1 MDLPILTLAA
11 SPETTTFP
19 TMSRTLEQRV
29 ESLEKE
35 MQAVKAASA
44 KGWLDTFGAFADDP
58 LFESAMEAGES
69 WRKEQTWE
77 KERGDA
83 GS

>member
-1 MDLPILTLAA
+1 MN
-11 SPETTTFP
+11 
-19 TMSRTLEQRV
+19 RTLEQRV

-35 MQAVKAASA
+35 MQAVKAESR

-58 LFESAMEAGES
+58 LFEAAMDSCET
-69 WRKEQTWE
+69 WRKEQTLE
-77 KERGDA
+77 KERVDA